1 MTVGTTTELYASYME
16 VVRRRH
22 TSRKFKP
29 ETIPREVF
37 EQVVEAGRHSCSG
50 ANSQPWE
57 YIVVEDPKLK
67 EQIGDYFINEA
78 RERAK
83 LKMGFPTPNY
93 SGMKTAPGLIVA
105 LVDYRYVNAFPVL
118 NDGSDLDKMYQENAQ
133 RILLQSLAASV
144 MSMHLAAAALGYS
157 SWWVTAIGQEKAQR
171 ALKPILGVPEVL
183 HVIDIM
189 CFGHPEKEPYVRH
202 KKSLE
207 EVIHWGRYDAS
218 REKSDAD
225 IQDWIENR
233 RHKVM
238 YRDESKID

>member
-1 MTVGTTTELYASYME
+1 MTTGTTTDLYSGFLE
-16 VVRRRH
+16 IVRSRH

-29 ETIPREVF
+29 EVIPKEVF
-37 EQVVEAGRHSCSG
+37 EQVIEAGRHACSG

-67 EQIGDYFINEA
+67 EEIGDYFIQEA
-78 RERAK
+78 RARAK

-118 NDGSDLDKMYQENAQ
+118 NDGSDLDRMYQENAQ

-144 MSMHLAAAALGYS
+144 MSMHLAAAALGYA
-157 SWWVTAIGQEKAQR
+157 SWWVTAIDQEKAQKT
-171 ALKPILGVPEVL
+171 LKPILGVPEVL
-183 HVIDIM
+183 HVIDIL
-189 CFGHPEKEPYVRH
+189 CFGHPEKEPYVRF
-202 KKSLE
+202 KKPLDE
-207 EVIHWGRYDAS
+207 ILHWGRYDAS
-218 REKSDAD
+218 REKPDEE